1 MTGYQFERFAAQRLA
16 DCGFWVH
23 RVHPDEAGRQPFDLI
38 AAKGE
43 KVYGIDC
50 KVVSTK
56 APHFP
61 LDRVEINQRL
71 AMERLIGCC
80 TCAVCGF
87 LVLYEYNM
95 YFLPYDVIRDT
106 DGASIKLTEDYIFK
120 GDFI

>member
-43 KVYGIDC
+43 KVL
-50 KVVSTK
+50 STD
-56 APHFP
+56 APRFP
-61 LDRVEINQRL
+61 LGRVEINQRL
-71 AMERLIGCC
+71 AMERLIECC

-95 YFLPYDVIRDT
+95 YFLPYGVIRAA

-120 GDFI
+120 GDFL

>member
-1 MTGYQFERFAAQRLA
+1 MQ
-16 DCGFWVH
+16 
-23 RVHPDEAGRQPFDLI
+23 PDEAGRQPFDLI

-43 KVYGIDC
+43 KVYGRDG
-50 KVVSTK
+50 KVVSTD
-56 APHFP
+56 APRFP

-95 YFLPYDVIRDT
+95 YFLPYDIIRAA

-120 GDFI
+120 GDFF